1 LLLFSWGL
9 YIAARKPWK
18 ESIKEVFKVPTIY
31 AAVAGLM
38 VNLLNVAVPE
48 LVVKPLNFIGM
59 MVIPL
64 GLLVL
69 GRNLSVVKLTSLPT
83 TFLASF
89 LRVGV
94 GLLLGFLTV
103 NLFKLT
109 GILRSVVILDSAM
122 PAAVM
127 SVTLATK
134 YNNEAGQVSSVV
146 FVTTIA
152 SLVMIPLLLQIL
164 A

>member
-1 LLLFSWGL
+1 M
-9 YIAARKPWK
+9 I
-18 ESIKEVFKVPTIY
+18 
-31 AAVAGLM
+31 
-38 VNLLNVAVPE
+38 NLLNVAVPE

-89 LRVGV
+89 IRIGV

-103 NLFKLT
+103 NLC
-109 GILRSVVILDSAM
+109 R
-122 PAAVM
+122 
-127 SVTLATK
+127 
-134 YNNEAGQVSSVV
+134 
-146 FVTTIA
+146 
-152 SLVMIPLLLQIL
+152 
-164 A
+164 